1 MMVAQGDMLAGSVT
15 TPANTI
21 VKQVR
26 LIEMHYTLS
35 KPQWL

>member
-26 LIEMHYTLS
+26 LVVFSIGIS
-35 KPQWL
+35 D